1 MPRTA
6 RLRGRLVGVLAASLL
21 TTPLLLAPSTAHAEE
36 EGTSPTSTP
45 AAEVGDATLLAAKA
59 YPGVQ
64 LISTTYTATV
74 SVRVPVI
81 NEGAVTALGQRLAV
95 QAANGA
101 IDFTEEAVTEEIVEA
116 IVKSPNTYFVAG
128 AQTFSRRRSLTGVG
142 TGWVIT
148 PDGYMITAAHV
159 VDTADAQLR
168 QEFAVATL
176 DKLGRQFVR
185 GLQNSGTK
193 LTGDQVDRLTDAVLG
208 WLAGNMSV
216 GRLNVSV
223 AAQLALGFDG
233 VGKDQRSVE
242 AEVVDVGEPYP
253 GSDVALLKVD
263 GQDNLPTIPIGE
275 NDDVSPGSTV
285 HVVGFPAAST
295 FSAGLSRDSQVQ
307 PTVTQG
313 PVTAVKSTN
322 SGMPVFQTQAPASP
336 GNSGGPVLT
345 DDGKAVGVLVANAV
359 GSDGVAAQGQNFVI
373 PASEVLDMLGR
384 NGVTPEESD
393 TTATYDEAVDAFYDR
408 HYSAALPLFEKA
420 ETLYPAH
427 PFAQKFITDSKT
439 AIDEGR
445 DETPV
450 VEEESGPGALV
461 WALGG
466 GAVLLLIAGGAGA
479 WVVTRRRR
487 VGPAPTGQAP
497 AGSHPVGPMPTGE
510 VPMGEVPM
518 GQPAPG
524 RPPVAAPLAVPVASA
539 PVEHAPAE
547 PAPAGPVAPA
557 PVGFAP
563 PSAPATPRPE
573 PVWDP
578 QRGWYLPEQ
587 GQAPA
592 PGGPT
597 T

>member
-6 RLRGRLVGVLAASLL
+6 RLRGRLLGILAASIL
-21 TTPLLLAPSTAHAEE
+21 TTPLLLAPTAVHAEDE
-36 EGTSPTSTP
+36 STSPSPTSAP
-45 AAEVGDATLLAAKA
+45 EVGEATRLAAKA

-64 LISTTYTATV
+64 LISTTYTARV

-81 NEGAVTALGQRLAV
+81 NQGAVNTLAQRLAF
-95 QAANGA
+95 QAASGA
-101 IDFTEEAVTEEIVEA
+101 LDITEEALTEEIVDA

-142 TGWVIT
+142 TGWAIT

-159 VDTADAQLR
+159 VESPKAQLR

-185 GLQNSGTK
+185 GLQNSGTT
-193 LTGDQVDRLTDAVLG
+193 LTPDQVNRLTDAVLG
-208 WLAGNMSV
+208 WLGAQMAV
-216 GRLNVSV
+216 DRLNVSV
-223 AAQLALGFDG
+223 SAQLALGFDG
-233 VGKDQRSVE
+233 LGKDQRAVE
-242 AEVVDVGEPYP
+242 AEIVDVGKPYP
-253 GSDVALLKVD
+253 GSDVALLKID
-263 GQDNLPTIPIGE
+263 GQENLPTIPLGSD
-275 NDDVSPGSTV
+275 NDVSPGATV

-295 FSAGLSRDSQVQ
+295 FSVGLSRDSQVQ

-345 DDGKAVGVLVANAV
+345 EDGTAVGVLVANAV

-373 PASEVLDMLGR
+373 PASEVLEMLGR
-384 NGVTPEESD
+384 NGVNAADSAA
-393 TTATYDEAVDAFYDR
+393 TTTYDEAIDAFYDR
-408 HYSAALPLFEKA
+408 HYKAAVPLFEKV

-427 PFAQKFITDSKT
+427 PFVQKFIADSLT

-450 VEEESGPGALV
+450 VEEESGPGALA

-466 GAVLLLIAGGAGA
+466 GALLLLIAGGAGA
-479 WVVTRRRR
+479 WFVKRRRR
-487 VGPAPTGQAP
+487 VGRAPTGAP
-497 AGSHPVGPMPTGE
+497 AGPFPVGPMPTGE
-510 VPMGEVPM
+510 VPMGQPAMAQRAM
-518 GQPAPG
+518 GQA
-524 RPPVAAPLAVPVASA
+524 PVAPT
-539 PVEHAPAE
+539 
-547 PAPAGPVAPA
+547 GPA

-563 PSAPATPRPE
+563 PAEAPVAEVAPVGVPAPAAPVDDVRPQPATPRPE
-573 PVWDP
+573 PMWDP
-578 QRGWYLPEQ
+578 ERGWYLPEP
-587 GQAPA
+587 GVAPV